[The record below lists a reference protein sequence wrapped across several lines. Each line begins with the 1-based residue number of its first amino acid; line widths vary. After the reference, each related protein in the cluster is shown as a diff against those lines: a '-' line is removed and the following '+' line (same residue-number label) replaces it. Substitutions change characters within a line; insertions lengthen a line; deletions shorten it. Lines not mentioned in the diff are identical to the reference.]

1 MENLEMNTMPSNEMV
16 RPEEKIDVN
25 AACVNIISRVL
36 SMENNRFTETSYII
50 EELQHL
56 YDKAPREDVAELIE
70 AIKNTSSVPCL
81 NAVEE
86 YQSWVS
92 YFLGINKESETK
104 PEDQEAQETNNS
116 EETETQGTT
125 EDE

>member
-1 MENLEMNTMPSNEMV
+1 MESLEMNTMPSNEMV

-70 AIKNTSSVPCL
+70 AIKKTSSVPCL
-81 NAVEE
+81 KAVEE

-92 YFLGINKESETK
+92 YFLGINKESEVKSEEQKT
-104 PEDQEAQETNNS
+104 QETNNP
-116 EETETQGTT
+116 EELENQGTT
-125 EDE
+125 ENE

>member
-1 MENLEMNTMPSNEMV
+1 MENLEMNLASSSEV
-16 RPEEKIDVN
+16 ARPEEKIDVN

-70 AIKNTSSVPCL
+70 AIKKTSSVPCL
-81 NAVEE
+81 KAVEE

-92 YFLGINKESETK
+92 YFLGINKESESK
-104 PEDQEAQETNNS
+104 PEEQKTQEINNS
-116 EETETQGTT
+116 EETENQGTT